1 VPNGHTTAFGA
12 LDPLEFGRRSSFR
25 DRLAPGLQSA
35 FAPLARRVLTVPQQG
50 KERDV
55 ASTMSATEHRGWLID
70 PRSYKGDD
78 EQWCPRALVSR
89 VERGRFCT
97 HDVRALLSMTF
108 DSAWGAD
115 DYAIK
120 MAKTWIEDRDYRPL
134 SPITSFATPSRS

>member
-1 VPNGHTTAFGA
+1 M
-12 LDPLEFGRRSSFR
+12 
-25 DRLAPGLQSA
+25 
-35 FAPLARRVLTVPQQG
+35 
-50 KERDV
+50 

-97 HDVRALLSMTF
+97 HDVRALLSVTF
-108 DSAWGAD
+108 DTAWDAD
-115 DYAIK
+115 DYAVK

-134 SPITSFATPSRS
+134 PPITSFATPSRSSLDGSGTVPIRA

>member
-12 LDPLEFGRRSSFR
+12 LDPLEIRAAFFVPAS
-25 DRLAPGLQSA
+25 PGIPAALA
-35 FAPLARRVLTVPQQG
+35 FAPLARRVHAVPQQG

-134 SPITSFATPSRS
+134 PPITSFATPSRS